1 MVPTIPIRIAAI
13 LVRTTRRNVVRDT
26 QATVAG
32 TIPIPIADIRS
43 NVHTAHRSSSVH
55 TAHHR
60 GRILRRGYQ
69 DHHHRREA
77 IRRREDTLH
86 HQDHHVPIPRR
97 TVPIPRRAVL
107 QAEPLPAAAD
117 HHLVAVRVVAVAAAA
132 TAAVHTVGDKFTAL
146 QNRQFPRACFKRE
159 QALFLTS

>member
-13 LVRTTRRNVVRDT
+13 LVRTTLRNVVRDT

-60 GRILRRGYQ
+60 GRILRRDYQ

-107 QAEPLPAAAD
+107 QAEPLRAVAAD
-117 HHLVAVRVVAVAAAA
+117 HHTVEVVAAVRTVAVAAAA
-132 TAAVHTVGDKFTAL
+132 TAAVHTVGDKFT
-146 QNRQFPRACFKRE
+146 RITKP
-159 QALFLTS
+159 SVS